1 MQRRSEAKHC
11 SSLCSQSEGGEYYG
25 DQARAKNPTKS
36 CSEALT
42 MFATCSWPSLCEQSE
57 LQCWR
62 RNRRL
67 CESTQ
72 ISAARVLPPTF
83 YISEFCPLM
92 FVSER
97 GSRHGRIWE
106 QRRMRLRADTNA
118 SGSRDERVWE
128 QRRTHTGWR
137 SPKGIGTEAEAMF
150 FRLSAL
156 FPVSGHQRQLAA
168 CTEKRRCK
176 TRMGCATPLFIKEHL
191 FNAL

>member
-1 MQRRSEAKHC
+1 MLAPQQAIVWVNANLRCEGAAANILHFQFLHTYVCQRTR
-11 SSLCSQSEGGEYYG
+11 
-25 DQARAKNPTKS
+25 
-36 CSEALT
+36 
-42 MFATCSWPSLCEQSE
+42 EQTRTH
-57 LQCWR
+57 L
-62 RNRRL
+62 
-67 CESTQ
+67 
-72 ISAARVLPPTF
+72 
-83 YISEFCPLM
+83 
-92 FVSER
+92 
-97 GSRHGRIWE
+97 G
-106 QRRMRLRADTNA
+106 ADTNA

-137 SPKGIGTEAEAMF
+137 SPKGIGAEAEAMF

>member
-1 MQRRSEAKHC
+1 MATKQGLKIQ
-11 SSLCSQSEGGEYYG
+11 QSHTP
-25 DQARAKNPTKS
+25 RA
-36 CSEALT
+36 LV
-42 MFATCSWPSLCEQSE
+42 MFATYPWPSLCEQSE

-62 RNRRL
+62 RNKRL
-67 CESTQ
+67 CGSTQ

-83 YISEFCPLM
+83 YISDCPLM
-92 FVSER
+92 FVSEC
-97 GSRHGRIWE
+97 GSRHERIWE
-106 QRRMRLRADTNA
+106 QRRTRLGAETNA

-128 QRRTHTGWR
+128 QTRLHTGWR
-137 SPKGIGTEAEAMF
+137 SPKGIGAEAEAMF
-150 FRLSAL
+150 FRLSSL